1 MVTKLIPIPSDDNK
15 IYRQI
20 LGVLN
25 FITRLTDQE
34 IDVLAE
40 IIKLNHE
47 YAALPEDKRARFIL
61 STDMRKEMR
70 NLLSIEEKQFNS
82 LIARLKKKPFMN
94 KMVLDSE
101 GVLHSELLF
110 KPDEEGFKI
119 EIILKKGAVS
129 ISKSKTEP
137 TKTIKESKKEE
148 VVVEETKTYTD
159 VPSGRPADFTEEE
172 TFNFE
177 LSSPKE

>member
-47 YAALPEDKRARFIL
+47 YSALPEDKRARFIL
-61 STDMRKEMR
+61 STDMRKDMR
-70 NLLSIEEKQFNS
+70 NVLDIEEKQFNS
-82 LIARLKKKPFMN
+82 LISRLKKKSFMGG
-94 KMVLDSE
+94 MVLNKV
-101 GVLHSELLF
+101 GILHSELLF
-110 KPDEEGFKI
+110 KPDAEGFKI

-129 ISKSKTEP
+129 IIKTKVESPKQDIP
-137 TKTIKESKKEE
+137 TEIVIDNIKTF
-148 VVVEETKTYTD
+148 TD
-159 VPSGRPADFTEEE
+159 IPAGRPEGFTEDDD
-172 TFNFE
+172 FNFE
-177 LSSPKE
+177 LSAPKE